1 LVLKSIPDETQKVES
16 EFTLITFENMSKIFV
31 KVEVFAEIEVDGND
45 RLVTQKSIVDT
56 VKSEA
61 ERKIIQVFNS
71 NDLNDLPENILDLTL
86 LDSESFLDNF
96 IENLEENESSEI
108 PKHLQQEA
116 DDLDRILGVKLIST
130 RAAVSSMNILR

>member
-1 LVLKSIPDETQKVES
+1 
-16 EFTLITFENMSKIFV
+16 MSKIFV

-71 NDLNDLPENILDLTL
+71 NGLDDLPENILDLTL

-96 IENLEENESSEI
+96 IQNLEENESSVI